1 MNTTL
6 HAIYDDRHQAERAAE
21 QLAAL
26 GIERS
31 AIRLVAAPAARAV
44 AGGVMGSFD
53 DGQGHMHA
61 AESGHVGSFAD
72 SEGHVHTPER
82 DHVGSFADV
91 EGHMHTP
98 ERDHVG
104 SFADVAPPHKGAT
117 ALVDELRGAGLP
129 SANAREY
136 AARVAAG
143 ASVLLVRASEDQA
156 ARVEEILRSA

>member
-91 EGHMHTP
+91 
-98 ERDHVG
+98 
-104 SFADVAPPHKGAT
+104 APPHKGAT